1 MTAGSNRKTT
11 TLRHAVTSQPSEPFA
26 VTVPVADAA
35 AAVGRGE
42 AVLVV
47 DGLGPETIGML
58 ILSAQHADAAAL
70 HRLSR
75 LAGGDSYLALTAER
89 CDQLGLDRVTAA
101 KDDLVHPPAT
111 VPISAAD
118 GLTHGMGVAER
129 ARTIA
134 VAIDPAQGRD
144 AIRLGGHVLPYR
156 ARVGGVLERA
166 GYTEAAV
173 DLARLAGVVPAGVL
187 AEVIGE
193 DGAVLQ
199 GAGLFAFAEREGV
212 PLLTIGELIE
222 ERRRSQRLVA
232 RMVQTPI
239 AMRSGHYLA
248 VGYQALGDATEHI
261 ALVRGEVAGQED
273 VLVYIHLG
281 CWEGDV
287 FRASTCDCR
296 ARLDAALEA
305 IAAEGRGVVVHLA
318 NREHMHHERRAND
331 HQVRDHGIGAQI
343 LADLG
348 LTTICVLSGRDRPL
362 PGLEG
367 FGLRVTGHRA
377 LLGTGAGG

>member
-1 MTAGSNRKTT
+1 
-11 TLRHAVTSQPSEPFA
+11 VTSQPSDPSA
-26 VTVPVADAA
+26 ATVSVADAA
-35 AAVGRGE
+35 GTLGRGE
-42 AVLVV
+42 PVLVV
-47 DGLGPETIGML
+47 DGLGPDTIGML
-58 ILSAQHADAAAL
+58 ILSAQHADAAGL
-70 HRLSR
+70 HRLTR
-75 LAGGDSYLALTAER
+75 RAGGESYLALTAER

-111 VPISAAD
+111 VPISAVD
-118 GLTHGMGVAER
+118 GVTHGMGVAER

-134 VAIDPAQGRD
+134 VAIDPALGRD

-187 AEVIGE
+187 AEVIGD

-199 GAGLFAFAEREGV
+199 GSDLFAFAAREDV
-212 PLLTIGELIE
+212 PVLTIGDLIE
-222 ERRRSQRLVA
+222 ERRRSRPLVE
-232 RMVQTPI
+232 RMVQTAI
-239 AMRSGHYLA
+239 TTRSGPYVA
-248 VGYQALGDATEHI
+248 VGYQALGDATEHM
-261 ALVRGEVAGQED
+261 ALVRGEVAGQDD
-273 VLVYIHLG
+273 VLVYIHLA

-296 ARLDAALEA
+296 VRLDAALDA
-305 IAAEGRGVVVHLA
+305 IADEGRGVVVHLA
-318 NREHMHHERRAND
+318 NPGYLHHHRRAND
-331 HQVRDHGIGAQI
+331 QQVRDHGIGAHI

-348 LTTICVLSGRDRPL
+348 LTTIQVLSGRDRPL

-367 FGLRVTGHRA
+367 YGLRVTGHRP
-377 LLGTGAGG
+377 LRGTGAAG